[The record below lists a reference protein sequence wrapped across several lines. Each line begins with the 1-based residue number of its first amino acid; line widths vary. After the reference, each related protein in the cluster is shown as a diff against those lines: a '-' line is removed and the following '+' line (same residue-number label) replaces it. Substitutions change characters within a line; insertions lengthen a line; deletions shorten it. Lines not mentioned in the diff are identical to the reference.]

1 MSFWYVPCLQGMN
14 LQQLRYLVALADVGT
29 MTGAAASLRVS
40 QPALS
45 RALRGLE
52 AELGVALLARS
63 GRHVELTDDG
73 HRVLEVA
80 RRVVRDVDS
89 LRSPADQVTRLCST
103 PTQARELCAAAIARL
118 AQLAPELRVALE
130 TEDSAAAVVREVVAG
145 RAG

>member
-1 MSFWYVPCLQGMN
+1 
-14 LQQLRYLVALADVGT
+14 
-29 MTGAAASLRVS
+29 RVS

-103 PTQARELCAAAIARL
+103 PTQARELCAGAIARL